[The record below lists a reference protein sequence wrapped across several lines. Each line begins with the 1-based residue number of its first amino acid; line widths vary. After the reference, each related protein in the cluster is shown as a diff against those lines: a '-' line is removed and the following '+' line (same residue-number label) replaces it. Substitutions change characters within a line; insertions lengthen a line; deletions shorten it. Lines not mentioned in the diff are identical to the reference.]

1 MFMQFPLTY
10 IVVNTIQGNSL
21 VTQ

>member
-10 IVVNTIQGNSL
+10 IVVNTIRGNDL
-21 VTQ
+21 VT

>member
-10 IVVNTIQGNSL
+10 IVVNTIQGNNL
-21 VTQ
+21 VTE